1 MVISRSFIIII
12 FLSVLLT
19 NCKKEPKISKLAS
32 LEKEN
37 WVTIFN
43 GVDLTGWQVKIRG
56 HEFGQNWKNTFRV
69 VDGVLKVD
77 YSEYEN
83 FDNSFGHIFYKSPFS
98 NYKLK
103 LQYRFTGEQLKGGEN
118 WALRNSGVMIHCQD
132 PKTMELDQ
140 NFPVCIEVQLL
151 GGLEKGNPRSTAN
164 LCTPGSHVH
173 MEGELVTTHCI
184 DSGSKTYYGDQWV
197 DLQIEVR
204 NDSLITHY
212 INGEKVLEYNKPVI
226 GGEYN
231 TLTHLEGKSLDQ
243 GYISLQ
249 SESHPVEFRNIMVSK
264 LDGIVS
270 QLN

>member
-1 MVISRSFIIII
+1 MINTRNLIIGI
-12 FLSVLLT
+12 FLSLFLI
-19 NCKKEPKISKLAS
+19 NCKKEEKLPKLTSQENEKWVS
-32 LEKEN
+32 L
-37 WVTIFN
+37 FN
-43 GVDLTGWQVKIRG
+43 GVDLDDWEVKIRG
-56 HEFGQNWKNTFRV
+56 HELGVNWKNTFRV
-69 VDGVLKVD
+69 VDGVIKVD

-83 FDNSFGHIFYKSPFS
+83 FDNSFGHLFYKSPFS
-98 NYKLK
+98 NYRLK

-132 PKTMELDQ
+132 PKSMELDQ
-140 NFPVCIEVQLL
+140 NFPVCVEVQLL
-151 GGLEKGNPRSTAN
+151 GGLEEGTKRTTAN

-173 MEGELVTTHCI
+173 MNNELVTAHCI

-197 DLQIEVR
+197 DLEIEVR
-204 NDSLITHY
+204 KDSLITHY

-231 TLTHLEGKSLDQ
+231 TLTQLEGKSLDG

-249 SESHPVEFRNIMVSK
+249 SESHPVEFRHIMVSK
-264 LDGIVS
+264 MDGIVS